1 MTCWALIPFKGFDR
15 GKSRLSGVLDSTE
28 RAEFARELFDHVL
41 RVLRDCP
48 SIDGVA
54 VISNSQQAREHARAL
69 GVTVLEDPPNSK
81 GLADVVDAAL
91 LDLARRG
98 AESALV
104 CMSDLPELSVQDI
117 ESVVRELEES
127 EVVLVPDLLHEGTNL
142 LALRP
147 PSVMPSCFGHED
159 SLLRHRARANE
170 LGLTVSIQLRSGI
183 GFDVDH
189 PGDLERLRRR

>member
-69 GVTVLEDPPNSK
+69 GVTVLEDLYGSVDYK
-81 GLADVVDAAL
+81 AHLATVMVKRA
-91 LDLARRG
+91 
-98 AESALV
+98 
-104 CMSDLPELSVQDI
+104 
-117 ESVVRELEES
+117 
-127 EVVLVPDLLHEGTNL
+127 VLQAV
-142 LALRP
+142 
-147 PSVMPSCFGHED
+147 
-159 SLLRHRARANE
+159 ANA
-170 LGLTVSIQLRSGI
+170 
-183 GFDVDH
+183 
-189 PGDLERLRRR
+189 